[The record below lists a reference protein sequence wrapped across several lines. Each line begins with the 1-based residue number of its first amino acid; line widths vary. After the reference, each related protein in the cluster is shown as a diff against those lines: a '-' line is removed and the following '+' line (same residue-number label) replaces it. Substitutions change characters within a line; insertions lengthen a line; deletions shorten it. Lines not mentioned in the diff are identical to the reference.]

1 MLHIPDIHLDI
12 KQTQF
17 YRDFYI
23 EFYDEV
29 YAEAEQKCVKKAEIQ
44 GEIKGE
50 LKIILNLL
58 KRRFGEL
65 ETHLVEQIKT
75 LDLKQLDYLAEN
87 LLDFNQLDDLANWL
101 HNIHFK

>member
-17 YRDFYI
+17 YKDFYT

-44 GEIKGE
+44 GE
-50 LKIILNLL
+50 LKVILNLL

-65 ETHLVEQIKT
+65 DTHLVEQIKI
-75 LDLKQLDYLAEN
+75 LDLKQLDYLTEN
-87 LLDFNQLDDLANWL
+87 LLDFKQLDDLANWL
-101 HNIHFK
+101 RDTHTN